1 MYTLGT
7 TICGNDSIDFT
18 TLSYQT
24 EAHNIIGACL
34 ESNIELASGR
44 FVYCPC
50 HLCVHISLLRYYV
63 AVEAVDHV
71 GLSRVVC
78 PDINFVVDNIPPQFD
93 NVILTCLT
101 VSGGSSVPLIS
112 WNIEALSE
120 IVEVRYNISASS
132 TAAENVQDFVQFP
145 DAVTPVQSDYNL
157 SLVLQGYSGEVY
169 LTLQAESGAG
179 LTTTEHVG
187 SISCTG

>member
-1 MYTLGT
+1 MCVLGT

-24 EAHNIIGACL
+24 EPDNIIGACL
-34 ESNIELASGR
+34 ESNTELASGR
-44 FVYCPC
+44 FVCCPC
-50 HLCVHISLLRYYV
+50 HLSVHISSCRYYV

-78 PDINFVVDNIPPQFD
+78 PVVNFVVDNIPPQFD
-93 NVILTCLT
+93 NVMLICLT
-101 VSGGSSVPLIS
+101 VTGGNSVPLIS
-112 WNIEALSE
+112 WNIDALSE
-120 IVEVRYNISASS
+120 IVMIRYNISATS

-157 SLVLQGYSGEVY
+157 SLVLQGYSGEAY

-187 SISCTG
+187 NIPCTG